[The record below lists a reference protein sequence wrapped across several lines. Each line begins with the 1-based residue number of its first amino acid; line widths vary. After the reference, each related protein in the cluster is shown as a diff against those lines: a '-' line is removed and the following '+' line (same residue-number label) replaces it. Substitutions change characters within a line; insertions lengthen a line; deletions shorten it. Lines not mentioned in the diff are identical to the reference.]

1 MPARSRSA
9 GRGFSG
15 ISVPV
20 VALVG
25 VVLVSLNLRTAV
37 TSLSPLLGVIDAEI
51 GLGAAGMGLLGMVP
65 TAMFAVWG
73 VLTPVVLRRMGL
85 EALTVLAMAAAAIG
99 QVLRAVAH
107 DPWVMGAGS
116 LIALAGM
123 GIGNVVAPP
132 LVKKYFPRHVA
143 AVSMAY
149 ITGLQ
154 LGTVVPALVAVPV
167 EEAAGWRVSIGW
179 WAALAVV
186 AAIPWV
192 IEILRPGVPTGVITP
207 VDTASAGTAPADT
220 ADAVTATDP
229 AATDAAATAS
239 ASAHSAAAQPQRIR
253 PWRSPVGVALA
264 LFFGTNSLSTYAFF
278 TWLPAVAESIGMSR
292 AEGGLALAVYS
303 AIGLIAAL
311 VVPWAA
317 GRFEDPYAVVV
328 VSVVA
333 YLAGFAGLLWAPGVA
348 PWLWICLL
356 GVGPSTFPLCLT
368 LINLRTRTEA
378 GSAALSGFAQG
389 VGYTAACL
397 GPIVFGILLD
407 GPGLGAGL
415 GFLTGV
421 LAVMTVVSRTAC
433 RPIMLEDTL
442 R

>member
-1 MPARSRSA
+1 MAT
-9 GRGFSG
+9 
-15 ISVPV
+15 PV
-20 VALVG
+20 LALVG

-51 GLGAAGMGLLGMVP
+51 GLGAVGMGLLGMIP

-73 VLTPVVLRRMGL
+73 VLTPLVLRRMGL
-85 EALTVLAMAAAAIG
+85 EAVTVVAMAAAAVG
-99 QVLRAVAH
+99 QVIRAVAQ

-116 LIALAGM
+116 IIALAGM

-143 AVSMAY
+143 LVSMAY

-179 WAALAVV
+179 WAVLAVV

-192 IEILRPGVPTGVITP
+192 IEILKPGTP
-207 VDTASAGTAPADT
+207 ALIAADAGAPADAGSP
-220 ADAVTATDP
+220 ADAGPAAGPTGPATAT
-229 AATDAAATAS
+229 
-239 ASAHSAAAQPQRIR
+239 PQRIR

-311 VVPWAA
+311 LVPWVA

-328 VSVVA
+328 VSVAA

-397 GPIVFGILLD
+397 GPIVFGMLLD
-407 GPGLGAGL
+407 GPGLAAGL
-415 GFLTGV
+415 GFLTAV

>member
-1 MPARSRSA
+1 MSSRPGNAAQRS
-9 GRGFSG
+9 GRVA
-15 ISVPV
+15 VPV
-20 VALVG
+20 MALAG
-25 VVLVSLNLRTAV
+25 VILVSLNLRTAV
-37 TSLSPLLGVIDAEI
+37 TSISPLLSVIDAEI

-73 VLTPVVLRRMGL
+73 VLTPIALRRVGL
-85 EALTVLAMAAAAIG
+85 EALTIVAMAAAAIG
-99 QVLRAVAH
+99 QLVRAVAH

-116 LIALAGM
+116 VIALAGM

-143 AVSMAY
+143 TVSMAY

-179 WAALAVV
+179 WAVLAVV
-186 AAIPWV
+186 AAVPWV
-192 IEILRPGVPTGVITP
+192 IEVMRPGTPTGAPPGATGATG
-207 VDTASAGTAPADT
+207 DATSAAPGGAPGG
-220 ADAVTATDP
+220 AV
-229 AATDAAATAS
+229 ATA
-239 ASAHSAAAQPQRIR
+239 PQRIR
-253 PWRSPVGVALA
+253 PWRSPVGIALA
-264 LFFGTNSLSTYAFF
+264 LFFGTNSLGTYAFF
-278 TWLPAVAESIGMSR
+278 TWLPAVAESIGMTR

-311 VVPWAA
+311 VVPWVA
-317 GRFEDPYAVVV
+317 GRVDDPYIVVV
-328 VSVVA
+328 VSVA
-333 YLAGFAGLLWAPGVA
+333 SYLAGFAGLLWAPDLA
-348 PWLWICLL
+348 PWVWICLL

-378 GSAALSGFAQG
+378 GSAALSGFSQG

-397 GPIVFGILLD
+397 GPIVFGMLLD

-415 GFLTGV
+415 GFLTAV
-421 LAVMTVVSRTAC
+421 LAVMTVVARTAC
-433 RPIMLEDTL
+433 RPVMLEDTL

>member
-1 MPARSRSA
+1 MTPRSPRASSRQGA
-9 GRGFSG
+9 LAF
-15 ISVPV
+15 PL

-73 VLTPVVLRRMGL
+73 VLTPIVLRRVGL
-85 EALTVLAMAAAAIG
+85 EMLTVLAMVAAAVG
-99 QVLRAVAH
+99 QLIRAAAH

-179 WAALAVV
+179 WAVLAVV
-186 AAIPWV
+186 AAIPWIV
-192 IEILRPGVPTGVITP
+192 EVVRPGVPTDSPRATGSP
-207 VDTASAGTAPADT
+207 RPADGST
-220 ADAVTATDP
+220 GSAPTSAPTSAP
-229 AATDAAATAS
+229 GGSAATPTR
-239 ASAHSAAAQPQRIR
+239 RIR

-264 LFFGTNSLSTYAFF
+264 LFFGTNSLCTYAFF
-278 TWLPAVAESIGMSR
+278 TWLPAVAESIGMTR

-303 AIGLIAAL
+303 AIGLVAAL

-328 VSVVA
+328 VSVVS
-333 YLAGFAGLLWAPGVA
+333 YLAGFAGLLWAPGAAWV
-348 PWLWICLL
+348 WICLL

-368 LINLRTRTEA
+368 LINLRTRTQA
-378 GSAALSGFAQG
+378 GSAALSGFSQG
-389 VGYTAACL
+389 VGYTAASL
-397 GPIVFGILLD
+397 GPLVFGMLFD
-407 GPGLGAGL
+407 GPGLVAGL
-415 GFLTGV
+415 AFLTVV
-421 LAVMTVVSRTAC
+421 LAIMTVVSRTAC
-433 RPIMLEDTL
+433 RPNMLEDTL

>member
-1 MPARSRSA
+1 MTPRSPRASSRQGA
-9 GRGFSG
+9 LAF
-15 ISVPV
+15 PL

-73 VLTPVVLRRMGL
+73 VLTPIVLRRVGL
-85 EALTVLAMAAAAIG
+85 EMLTVLAMVAAAVG
-99 QVLRAVAH
+99 QLIRAAAH

-179 WAALAVV
+179 WAVLAVV
-186 AAIPWV
+186 AAIPWIV
-192 IEILRPGVPTGVITP
+192 EVVRPGVPADSPRATGSP
-207 VDTASAGTAPADT
+207 RPADGST
-220 ADAVTATDP
+220 GSAPTSAPTSAP
-229 AATDAAATAS
+229 GGSAATPTR
-239 ASAHSAAAQPQRIR
+239 RIR

-264 LFFGTNSLSTYAFF
+264 LFFGTNSLCTYAFF
-278 TWLPAVAESIGMSR
+278 TWLPAVAESIGMTR

-303 AIGLIAAL
+303 AIGLVAAL

-328 VSVVA
+328 VSVVS
-333 YLAGFAGLLWAPGVA
+333 YLAGFAGLLWAPGAAWV
-348 PWLWICLL
+348 WICLL

-368 LINLRTRTEA
+368 LINLRTRTQA
-378 GSAALSGFAQG
+378 GSAALSGFSQG
-389 VGYTAACL
+389 VGYTAASL
-397 GPIVFGILLD
+397 GPLVFGMLFD

-415 GFLTGV
+415 AFLTVV
-421 LAVMTVVSRTAC
+421 LAIMTVVSRTAC
-433 RPIMLEDTL
+433 RPNMLEDTL

>member
-1 MPARSRSA
+1 MTPRSPRASSRQGA
-9 GRGFSG
+9 LAF
-15 ISVPV
+15 PL

-73 VLTPVVLRRMGL
+73 VLTPIVLRRVGL
-85 EALTVLAMAAAAIG
+85 EMLTVLAMVAAAVG
-99 QVLRAVAH
+99 QLIRAAAH

-179 WAALAVV
+179 WAVLAVV
-186 AAIPWV
+186 AAIPWIV
-192 IEILRPGVPTGVITP
+192 EIVRPGVHTDSPRATGSPRPAGGPTDGP
-207 VDTASAGTAPADT
+207 
-220 ADAVTATDP
+220 TD
-229 AATDAAATAS
+229 
-239 ASAHSAAAQPQRIR
+239 SAAASAPDGSAATPTRRIR

-264 LFFGTNSLSTYAFF
+264 LFFGTNSLCTYAFF
-278 TWLPAVAESIGMSR
+278 TWLPAVAESIGMTR

-328 VSVVA
+328 VSVVS
-333 YLAGFAGLLWAPGVA
+333 YLAGFAGLLWAPGAAWV
-348 PWLWICLL
+348 WICLL

-368 LINLRTRTEA
+368 LINLRTRTQA
-378 GSAALSGFAQG
+378 GSAALSGFSQG
-389 VGYTAACL
+389 VGYTAASL
-397 GPIVFGILLD
+397 GPLVFGMLFD

-415 GFLTGV
+415 AFLTVV
-421 LAVMTVVSRTAC
+421 LAIMTVVSRTAC
-433 RPIMLEDTL
+433 RPNMLEDTL

>member
-1 MPARSRSA
+1 MAT
-9 GRGFSG
+9 
-15 ISVPV
+15 PV
-20 VALVG
+20 LALVG

-51 GLGAAGMGLLGMVP
+51 GLGAVGMGLLGMIP

-73 VLTPVVLRRMGL
+73 VLTPLVLRRMGL
-85 EALTVLAMAAAAIG
+85 EAVTVVAMAAAAVG
-99 QVLRAVAH
+99 QVIRAVAQ

-116 LIALAGM
+116 IIALAGM

-143 AVSMAY
+143 LVSMAY

-179 WAALAVV
+179 WAVLAVV

-192 IEILRPGVPTGVITP
+192 IEILKPGTP
-207 VDTASAGTAPADT
+207 ALIAVDAGAPADSGSP
-220 ADAVTATDP
+220 ADAGP
-229 AATDAAATAS
+229 AAGPTGPAAAT
-239 ASAHSAAAQPQRIR
+239 PQRIR

-311 VVPWAA
+311 LVPWVA

-328 VSVVA
+328 VSVAA

-397 GPIVFGILLD
+397 GPIVFGMLLD
-407 GPGLGAGL
+407 GPGLAAGL
-415 GFLTGV
+415 GFLTAV

>member
-1 MPARSRSA
+1 MSAEPRDTRRRSRA
-9 GRGFSG
+9 
-15 ISVPV
+15 VATPV
-20 VALVG
+20 LALVG

-51 GLGAAGMGLLGMVP
+51 GLGAVGMGLLGMIP

-73 VLTPVVLRRMGL
+73 VLTPLVLRRMGL
-85 EALTVLAMAAAAIG
+85 EAVTVVAMAAAAIG
-99 QVLRAVAH
+99 QVVRAVAQ

-116 LIALAGM
+116 IIALAGM

-143 AVSMAY
+143 LVSMAY

-179 WAALAVV
+179 WAVLAVV
-186 AAIPWV
+186 AAVPWV
-192 IEILRPGVPTGVITP
+192 IELLRPGTP
-207 VDTASAGTAPADT
+207 VLTPAGAGSAAGPAGSDAASA
-220 ADAVTATDP
+220 DP
-229 AATDAAATAS
+229 ATGAAAP
-239 ASAHSAAAQPQRIR
+239 PQRIR

-264 LFFGTNSLSTYAFF
+264 LFFGANSLSTYAFF

-311 VVPWAA
+311 VVPWVA

-333 YLAGFAGLLWAPGVA
+333 YLAGFAGLLWAPGAA

-389 VGYTAACL
+389 VGYTAASL

-407 GPGLGAGL
+407 GPGLAAGL
-415 GFLTGV
+415 GFLTV
-421 LAVMTVVSRTAC
+421 VIAVMTVVSRTAC

>member
-1 MPARSRSA
+1 MNARSARA
-9 GRGFSG
+9 GARRGAVTF
-15 ISVPV
+15 PL
-20 VALVG
+20 VAFVG

-51 GLGAAGMGLLGMVP
+51 GLGAAGMGLLGMIP
-65 TAMFAVWG
+65 TLMFAVWG
-73 VLTPVVLRRMGL
+73 VLTPMVLRRTGL
-85 EALTVLAMAAAAIG
+85 ELLTVLAMVAAAAG
-99 QVLRAVAH
+99 QVIRAVAH

-116 LIALAGM
+116 LVALAGM

-179 WAALAVV
+179 WAVLAVV
-186 AAIPWV
+186 AAVPWIV
-192 IEILRPGVPTGVITP
+192 EILRPGTPTDAQRPAASTP
-207 VDTASAGTAPADT
+207 TAPEPT
-220 ADAVTATDP
+220 RGV
-229 AATDAAATAS
+229 
-239 ASAHSAAAQPQRIR
+239 R

-264 LFFGTNSLSTYAFF
+264 LFFGTNSLCTYAFF
-278 TWLPAVAESIGMSR
+278 TWLPAVAESIGMTR

-303 AIGLIAAL
+303 AIGLVAAL
-311 VVPWAA
+311 AVPYIA

-328 VSVVA
+328 VSVVS
-333 YLAGFAGLLWAPGVA
+333 YLGAFAGLLWAPDVA

-368 LINLRTRTEA
+368 LINLRTRTQA
-378 GSAALSGFAQG
+378 GSAALSGFSQG

-397 GPIVFGILLD
+397 GPIVFGMLFD
-407 GPGLGAGL
+407 GPGLASGL
-415 GFLTGV
+415 AFLTVV
-421 LAVMTVVSRTAC
+421 LLLMLIVSRTAC
-433 RPIMLEDTL
+433 RPNMLEDTL

>member
-1 MPARSRSA
+1 MTPRSPRASSRQGA
-9 GRGFSG
+9 LAF
-15 ISVPV
+15 PL

-73 VLTPVVLRRMGL
+73 VLTPIVLRRVGL
-85 EALTVLAMAAAAIG
+85 EMLTVLAMVAAAVG
-99 QVLRAVAH
+99 QLIRAAAH

-179 WAALAVV
+179 WAVLAVV
-186 AAIPWV
+186 AAIPWIV
-192 IEILRPGVPTGVITP
+192 EIVRPGTPTDSPRATGSP
-207 VDTASAGTAPADT
+207 RPADGP
-220 ADAVTATDP
+220 TD
-229 AATDAAATAS
+229 
-239 ASAHSAAAQPQRIR
+239 SAAASAPTSAPTGAPGGSAATPTRRIR

-264 LFFGTNSLSTYAFF
+264 LFFGTNSLCTYAFF
-278 TWLPAVAESIGMSR
+278 TWLPAVAESIGMTR

-303 AIGLIAAL
+303 AIGLVAAL

-328 VSVVA
+328 VSVVS
-333 YLAGFAGLLWAPGVA
+333 YLAGFAGLLWAPGAAWV
-348 PWLWICLL
+348 WICLL

-368 LINLRTRTEA
+368 LINLRTRTQA
-378 GSAALSGFAQG
+378 GSAALSGFSQG
-389 VGYTAACL
+389 VGYTAASL
-397 GPIVFGILLD
+397 GPLVFGMLFD

-415 GFLTGV
+415 AFLTVV
-421 LAVMTVVSRTAC
+421 LAIMTVVSRTAC
-433 RPIMLEDTL
+433 RPNMLEDTL

>member
-1 MPARSRSA
+1 MA
-9 GRGFSG
+9 
-15 ISVPV
+15 IPV
-20 VALVG
+20 LALVG

-51 GLGAAGMGLLGMVP
+51 GLGAVGMGLLGMIP

-73 VLTPVVLRRMGL
+73 VLTPLVLRRMGL
-85 EALTVLAMAAAAIG
+85 EAVTVVAMAAAAVG
-99 QVLRAVAH
+99 QVIRAVAQ

-116 LIALAGM
+116 IIALAGM

-143 AVSMAY
+143 LVSMAY

-179 WAALAVV
+179 WAVLAVV

-192 IEILRPGVPTGVITP
+192 IEILKPGTP
-207 VDTASAGTAPADT
+207 ALIAADSGSPAD
-220 ADAVTATDP
+220 AGP
-229 AATDAAATAS
+229 AAAT
-239 ASAHSAAAQPQRIR
+239 PQRIR

-311 VVPWAA
+311 LVPWVA

-328 VSVVA
+328 VSVAA

-397 GPIVFGILLD
+397 GPIVFGMLLD
-407 GPGLGAGL
+407 GPGLAAGL
-415 GFLTGV
+415 GFLTAV

>member
-1 MPARSRSA
+1 MTPRSPRASSRPGA
-9 GRGFSG
+9 LAF
-15 ISVPV
+15 PL

-73 VLTPVVLRRMGL
+73 VLTPIVLRRVGL
-85 EALTVLAMAAAAIG
+85 EMLTVLAMVAAAVG
-99 QVLRAVAH
+99 QLIRAAAH

-179 WAALAVV
+179 WAVLAVV
-186 AAIPWV
+186 AAIPWIV
-192 IEILRPGVPTGVITP
+192 EIVRPGTPTDSPRATGSP
-207 VDTASAGTAPADT
+207 RPADGP
-220 ADAVTATDP
+220 TD
-229 AATDAAATAS
+229 
-239 ASAHSAAAQPQRIR
+239 SAAASAPDGSAAPPTRRIR

-264 LFFGTNSLSTYAFF
+264 LFFGTNSLCTYAFF
-278 TWLPAVAESIGMSR
+278 TWLPAVAESIGMTR

-328 VSVVA
+328 VSVVS
-333 YLAGFAGLLWAPGVA
+333 YLAGFAGLLWAPGAAWV
-348 PWLWICLL
+348 WICLL

-368 LINLRTRTEA
+368 LINLRTRTQA
-378 GSAALSGFAQG
+378 GSAALSGFSQG
-389 VGYTAACL
+389 VGYTAASL
-397 GPIVFGILLD
+397 GPLVFGMLFD

-415 GFLTGV
+415 AFLTVV
-421 LAVMTVVSRTAC
+421 LAIMTVVSRTAC
-433 RPIMLEDTL
+433 RPNMLEDTL

>member
-1 MPARSRSA
+1 MPTDPRRANSRSRA
-9 GRGFSG
+9 VA
-15 ISVPV
+15 VPV

-51 GLGAAGMGLLGMVP
+51 GLGAAGMGLLGMIP

-73 VLTPVVLRRMGL
+73 VLTPVALRRMGL
-85 EALTVLAMAAAAIG
+85 EAMTVLAMAAAAIG
-99 QVLRAVAH
+99 QLVRAVAH

-116 LIALAGM
+116 IIALAGM

-132 LVKKYFPRHVA
+132 LVKKYFPRRVA

-179 WAALAVV
+179 WAVLAVV
-186 AAIPWV
+186 AAIPWM
-192 IEILRPGVPTGVITP
+192 IEILRPGTPTGGP
-207 VDTASAGTAPADT
+207 TASAAGSTG
-220 ADAVTATDP
+220 
-229 AATDAAATAS
+229 
-239 ASAHSAAAQPQRIR
+239 QPQRIR

-303 AIGLIAAL
+303 AIGLVAAL
-311 VVPWAA
+311 VVPWVA

-368 LINLRTRTEA
+368 LINLRTRTQA
-378 GSAALSGFAQG
+378 GSAALSGFSQG

-397 GPIVFGILLD
+397 GPIVFGMLLD
-407 GPGLGAGL
+407 GPGLAAGL
-415 GFLTGV
+415 GFLTAV
-421 LAVMTVVSRTAC
+421 LAVMTVVARTAC
-433 RPIMLEDTL
+433 RPVMLEDTL

>member
-1 MPARSRSA
+1 
-9 GRGFSG
+9 
-15 ISVPV
+15 
-20 VALVG
+20 
-25 VVLVSLNLRTAV
+25 
-37 TSLSPLLGVIDAEI
+37 
-51 GLGAAGMGLLGMVP
+51 
-65 TAMFAVWG
+65 
-73 VLTPVVLRRMGL
+73 
-85 EALTVLAMAAAAIG
+85 MAAAAIG
-99 QVLRAVAH
+99 QVVRAVAH
-107 DPWVMGAGS
+107 DPWMMGVGS

-132 LVKKYFPRHVA
+132 LVKKYFPKHVA

-192 IEILRPGVPTGVITP
+192 IEILRPDAPTG
-207 VDTASAGTAPADT
+207 APAQS
-220 ADAVTATDP
+220 V
-229 AATDAAATAS
+229 S
-239 ASAHSAAAQPQRIR
+239 SAAPQRIR

-264 LFFGTNSLSTYAFF
+264 LFFGTNSLCTYAFF

-292 AEGGLALAVYS
+292 ADGGLALAVYS

-311 VVPWAA
+311 AVPWAA
-317 GRFEDPYAVVV
+317 GRFDDPYAVVV
-328 VSVVA
+328 ISVVA
-333 YLAGFAGLLWAPGVA
+333 YLAGFAGLLWAPGAA

-368 LINLRTRTEA
+368 LINLRTRTQA

-397 GPIVFGILLD
+397 GPIVFGMLLD
-407 GPGLGAGL
+407 GPGLAAGL
-415 GFLTGV
+415 GFLTVV
-421 LAVMTVVSRTAC
+421 LAVMTVVARTAC

>member
-1 MPARSRSA
+1 MTPRSPRASSRPGA
-9 GRGFSG
+9 LAF
-15 ISVPV
+15 PLA
-20 VALVG
+20 ALVG

-73 VLTPVVLRRMGL
+73 VLTPIVLRRVGL
-85 EALTVLAMAAAAIG
+85 EILTVLAMVAAAVG
-99 QVLRAVAH
+99 QLIRAAAH

-179 WAALAVV
+179 WAVLAVV
-186 AAIPWV
+186 AAIPWIV
-192 IEILRPGVPTGVITP
+192 EIVRPGTPTDSPRATGSP
-207 VDTASAGTAPADT
+207 RPADGP
-220 ADAVTATDP
+220 TD
-229 AATDAAATAS
+229 
-239 ASAHSAAAQPQRIR
+239 SAAASAPDGSAAPPTRRIR

-264 LFFGTNSLSTYAFF
+264 LFFGTNSLCTYAFF
-278 TWLPAVAESIGMSR
+278 TWLPAVAESIGMTR

-328 VSVVA
+328 VSVVS
-333 YLAGFAGLLWAPGVA
+333 YLAGFAGLLWAPGAAWV
-348 PWLWICLL
+348 WICLL

-368 LINLRTRTEA
+368 LINLRTRTQA
-378 GSAALSGFAQG
+378 GSAALSGFSQG
-389 VGYTAACL
+389 VGYTAASL
-397 GPIVFGILLD
+397 GPLVFGMLFD

-415 GFLTGV
+415 AFLTVV
-421 LAVMTVVSRTAC
+421 LAIMTVVSRTAC
-433 RPIMLEDTL
+433 RPNMLEDTL

>member
-1 MPARSRSA
+1 MTPRSPRASSRQGA
-9 GRGFSG
+9 LAF
-15 ISVPV
+15 PL

-73 VLTPVVLRRMGL
+73 VLTPIVLRRVGL
-85 EALTVLAMAAAAIG
+85 EMLTVLAMVAAAVG
-99 QVLRAVAH
+99 QLIRAAAH

-179 WAALAVV
+179 WAVLAVV
-186 AAIPWV
+186 AAIPWIV
-192 IEILRPGVPTGVITP
+192 EVVRPGVPTDSPRATGSP
-207 VDTASAGTAPADT
+207 RPADGST
-220 ADAVTATDP
+220 GSAPTSAPTSAP
-229 AATDAAATAS
+229 GGSAATPTR
-239 ASAHSAAAQPQRIR
+239 RIR
-253 PWRSPVGVALA
+253 PWCSPVGVALA
-264 LFFGTNSLSTYAFF
+264 LFFGTNSLCTYAFF
-278 TWLPAVAESIGMSR
+278 TWLPAVAESIGMTR

-328 VSVVA
+328 VSVVS
-333 YLAGFAGLLWAPGVA
+333 YLAGFAGLLWAPGAAWV
-348 PWLWICLL
+348 WICLL

-368 LINLRTRTEA
+368 LINLRTRTQA
-378 GSAALSGFAQG
+378 GSAALSGFSQG
-389 VGYTAACL
+389 VGYTAASL
-397 GPIVFGILLD
+397 GPLVFGMLFD

-415 GFLTGV
+415 AFLTVV
-421 LAVMTVVSRTAC
+421 LAIMTVVSRTAC
-433 RPIMLEDTL
+433 RPNMLEDTL

>member
-1 MPARSRSA
+1 MTPRSPRASSRPGA
-9 GRGFSG
+9 LAF
-15 ISVPV
+15 PL

-73 VLTPVVLRRMGL
+73 VLTPIVLRRVGL
-85 EALTVLAMAAAAIG
+85 EMLTVLAMVAAAVG
-99 QVLRAVAH
+99 QLIRAAAH

-179 WAALAVV
+179 WAVLAVV

-192 IEILRPGVPTGVITP
+192 IEIVRPGAPTDSPRATGSP
-207 VDTASAGTAPADT
+207 RPADGP
-220 ADAVTATDP
+220 TD
-229 AATDAAATAS
+229 
-239 ASAHSAAAQPQRIR
+239 SAAASGPDSSAATPTRRIR

-264 LFFGTNSLSTYAFF
+264 LFFGTNSLCTYAFF
-278 TWLPAVAESIGMSR
+278 TWLPAVAESIGMTR

-328 VSVVA
+328 VSVVS
-333 YLAGFAGLLWAPGVA
+333 YLAGFAGLLWAPGAAWV
-348 PWLWICLL
+348 WICLL

-368 LINLRTRTEA
+368 LINLRTRTQA
-378 GSAALSGFAQG
+378 GSAALSGFSQG
-389 VGYTAACL
+389 VGYTAASL
-397 GPIVFGILLD
+397 GPLVFGMLFD

-415 GFLTGV
+415 AFLTVV
-421 LAVMTVVSRTAC
+421 LAIMTVVSRTAC
-433 RPIMLEDTL
+433 RPNMLEDTL

>member
-1 MPARSRSA
+1 MSPRAQRTDSL
-9 GRGFSG
+9 RGAVAF
-15 ISVPV
+15 PL

-25 VVLVSLNLRTAV
+25 VILVSLNLRTAV

-51 GLGAAGMGLLGMVP
+51 GLGTSGMGLLGMVP
-65 TAMFAVWG
+65 TAMFAAWG
-73 VLTPVVLRRMGL
+73 VLTPLVLRRWGL
-85 EALTVLAMAAAAIG
+85 EAVTVAAMVAAAAG
-99 QVLRAVAH
+99 QAIRALAH
-107 DPWVMGAGS
+107 DPWLMGAGS
-116 LIALAGM
+116 LVALAGM

-186 AAIPWV
+186 AAVPWIV
-192 IEILRPGVPTGVITP
+192 QILRPGVRTGTP
-207 VDTASAGTAPADT
+207 GAAAG
-220 ADAVTATDP
+220 P
-229 AATDAAATAS
+229 AATGAP
-239 ASAHSAAAQPQRIR
+239 AQKIR

-264 LFFGTNSLSTYAFF
+264 LFFGTNSLCTYAFF
-278 TWLPAVAESIGMSR
+278 TWLPAVAESIGMTR

-303 AIGLIAAL
+303 AIGLVAAL

-317 GRFEDPYAVVV
+317 GRFEDPYPVVV
-328 VSVVA
+328 ISVVA

-348 PWLWICLL
+348 PWVWICLL

-368 LINLRTRTEA
+368 LINLRTRTQA
-378 GSAALSGFAQG
+378 GSAALSGFSQG

-397 GPIVFGILLD
+397 GPIVFGMLLD
-407 GPGLGAGL
+407 GPGLAAGL
-415 GFLTGV
+415 GFLTVV
-421 LAVMTVVSRTAC
+421 LAVMMVVARTAC
-433 RPIMLEDTL
+433 RPVMLEDTL

>member
-1 MPARSRSA
+1 MAT
-9 GRGFSG
+9 
-15 ISVPV
+15 PV
-20 VALVG
+20 LALVG

-51 GLGAAGMGLLGMVP
+51 GLGAVGMGLLGMIP

-73 VLTPVVLRRMGL
+73 VLTPLVLRRMGL
-85 EALTVLAMAAAAIG
+85 EAVTVVAMAAAAVG
-99 QVLRAVAH
+99 QVIRAVAQ

-116 LIALAGM
+116 IIALAGM

-143 AVSMAY
+143 LVSMAY

-179 WAALAVV
+179 WAVLAVV
-186 AAIPWV
+186 AAVPWV
-192 IEILRPGVPTGVITP
+192 IELLRPGTP
-207 VDTASAGTAPADT
+207 VLTPAGAGSAAGPAGSDAASA
-220 ADAVTATDP
+220 DP
-229 AATDAAATAS
+229 ATGAAAP
-239 ASAHSAAAQPQRIR
+239 PQRIR

-264 LFFGTNSLSTYAFF
+264 LFFGANSLSTYAFF

-311 VVPWAA
+311 VVPWVA

-333 YLAGFAGLLWAPGVA
+333 YLAGFAGLLWAPGAA

-389 VGYTAACL
+389 VGYTAASL

-407 GPGLGAGL
+407 GPGLAAGL
-415 GFLTGV
+415 GFLTV
-421 LAVMTVVSRTAC
+421 VIAVMTVVSRTAC

>member
-1 MPARSRSA
+1 MPTDPRRANSRSRA
-9 GRGFSG
+9 VA
-15 ISVPV
+15 VPI

-51 GLGAAGMGLLGMVP
+51 GLGAAGMGLLGMIP

-73 VLTPVVLRRMGL
+73 VLTPVALRRMGL
-85 EALTVLAMAAAAIG
+85 EAMTVLAMAAAAIG
-99 QVLRAVAH
+99 QLVRAVAH

-116 LIALAGM
+116 IIALAGM

-143 AVSMAY
+143 VVSMAY

-179 WAALAVV
+179 WAVLAVV
-186 AAIPWV
+186 AAIPWM
-192 IEILRPGVPTGVITP
+192 IEILRPGTPTGGP
-207 VDTASAGTAPADT
+207 TASAAG
-220 ADAVTATDP
+220 ATG
-229 AATDAAATAS
+229 
-239 ASAHSAAAQPQRIR
+239 QPQRIR

-311 VVPWAA
+311 VVPWVA

-368 LINLRTRTEA
+368 LINLRTRTQA
-378 GSAALSGFAQG
+378 GSAALSGFSQG

-397 GPIVFGILLD
+397 GPIVFGMLLD
-407 GPGLGAGL
+407 GPGLAAGL
-415 GFLTGV
+415 GFLTAM
-421 LAVMTVVSRTAC
+421 LAVMTVVARTAC
-433 RPIMLEDTL
+433 RPVMLEDTL

>member
-1 MPARSRSA
+1 MPTDPRRANSRSRA
-9 GRGFSG
+9 VA
-15 ISVPV
+15 VPV

-51 GLGAAGMGLLGMVP
+51 GLGAAGMGLLGMIP

-73 VLTPVVLRRMGL
+73 VLTPVALRRMGL
-85 EALTVLAMAAAAIG
+85 EAMTVLAMAAAAIG
-99 QVLRAVAH
+99 QLVRAVAH

-116 LIALAGM
+116 IIALAGM

-179 WAALAVV
+179 WAVLAVV
-186 AAIPWV
+186 AAIPWM
-192 IEILRPGVPTGVITP
+192 IEILRPGTPTGGP
-207 VDTASAGTAPADT
+207 TASAAGPTG
-220 ADAVTATDP
+220 
-229 AATDAAATAS
+229 
-239 ASAHSAAAQPQRIR
+239 QPQRIR

-303 AIGLIAAL
+303 AIGLVAAL
-311 VVPWAA
+311 VVPWVA

-368 LINLRTRTEA
+368 LINLRTRTQA
-378 GSAALSGFAQG
+378 GSAALSGFSQG

-397 GPIVFGILLD
+397 GPIVFGMLLD
-407 GPGLGAGL
+407 GPGLAAGL
-415 GFLTGV
+415 GFLTAV
-421 LAVMTVVSRTAC
+421 LAVMTVVARTAC
-433 RPIMLEDTL
+433 RPVMLEDTL

>member
-1 MPARSRSA
+1 MA
-9 GRGFSG
+9 
-15 ISVPV
+15 IPV
-20 VALVG
+20 LALVG

-51 GLGAAGMGLLGMVP
+51 GLGAVGMGLLGMIP

-73 VLTPVVLRRMGL
+73 VLTPLVLRRMGL
-85 EALTVLAMAAAAIG
+85 EAVTVVAMAAAAVG
-99 QVLRAVAH
+99 QVIRAVAQ

-116 LIALAGM
+116 IIALAGM

-143 AVSMAY
+143 LVSMAY

-179 WAALAVV
+179 WAVLAVV

-192 IEILRPGVPTGVITP
+192 IEILKPGTP
-207 VDTASAGTAPADT
+207 ALIAADAGAPADSGSP
-220 ADAVTATDP
+220 ADAGP
-229 AATDAAATAS
+229 AAAT
-239 ASAHSAAAQPQRIR
+239 PQRIR

-311 VVPWAA
+311 LVPWVA

-328 VSVVA
+328 VSVAA

-397 GPIVFGILLD
+397 GPIVFGMLLD
-407 GPGLGAGL
+407 GPGLAAGL
-415 GFLTGV
+415 GFLTAV

>member
-1 MPARSRSA
+1 MPPRFRTEGRRNPGARSRSGA
-9 GRGFSG
+9 VA
-15 ISVPV
+15 VPV
-20 VALVG
+20 VALIG
-25 VVLVSLNLRTAV
+25 VILVSLNLRTAV

-51 GLGAAGMGLLGMVP
+51 GLGAAGMGLLGMIP

-85 EALTVLAMAAAAIG
+85 EMLTVVAMAAAALG
-99 QVLRAVAH
+99 QLLRAVAH

-116 LIALAGM
+116 IIALTGM

-143 AVSMAY
+143 VVSMAY

-179 WAALAVV
+179 WAVLAVV
-186 AAIPWV
+186 AAIPW
-192 IEILRPGVPTGVITP
+192 IFELLRPGTPTGAPT
-207 VDTASAGTAPADT
+207 DSGGGTSAGTGSGANPGSGT
-220 ADAVTATDP
+220 AV
-229 AATDAAATAS
+229 ATA
-239 ASAHSAAAQPQRIR
+239 PQRIR

-264 LFFGTNSLSTYAFF
+264 LFFGTNSLGTYAFF
-278 TWLPAVAESIGMSR
+278 TWLPAVAESIGMTR

-311 VVPWAA
+311 VVPWVA
-317 GRFEDPYAVVV
+317 GRVDDPYVVVV
-328 VSVVA
+328 VSVVS
-333 YLAGFAGLLWAPGVA
+333 YLAGFAGLLWAPDLA
-348 PWLWICLL
+348 PWVWICLL

-368 LINLRTRTEA
+368 LINLRTRTQA
-378 GSAALSGFAQG
+378 GSAALSGFSQG
-389 VGYTAACL
+389 IGYTAASL
-397 GPIVFGILLD
+397 GPIVFGMLLN

-415 GFLTGV
+415 AFLTVV
-421 LAVMTVVSRTAC
+421 LAVMTVVARTAC

>member
-1 MPARSRSA
+1 MTPRSPRASSRQGA
-9 GRGFSG
+9 LAF
-15 ISVPV
+15 PL

-73 VLTPVVLRRMGL
+73 VLTPIVLRRVGL
-85 EALTVLAMAAAAIG
+85 EMLTVLAMVAAAVG
-99 QVLRAVAH
+99 QLIRAAAH

-179 WAALAVV
+179 WAVLAVV
-186 AAIPWV
+186 AAIPWIV
-192 IEILRPGVPTGVITP
+192 EIVRPGTPTDTP
-207 VDTASAGTAPADT
+207 RATGSPRPADGP
-220 ADAVTATDP
+220 TD
-229 AATDAAATAS
+229 
-239 ASAHSAAAQPQRIR
+239 SAAASAPDGSAATPTRRIR

-264 LFFGTNSLSTYAFF
+264 LFFGTNSLCTYAFF
-278 TWLPAVAESIGMSR
+278 TWLPAVAESIGMTR

-303 AIGLIAAL
+303 AIGLVAAL

-328 VSVVA
+328 VSVVS
-333 YLAGFAGLLWAPGVA
+333 YLAGFAGLLWAPGAAWV
-348 PWLWICLL
+348 WICLL

-368 LINLRTRTEA
+368 LINLRTRTQA
-378 GSAALSGFAQG
+378 GSAALSGFSQG
-389 VGYTAACL
+389 VGYTAASL
-397 GPIVFGILLD
+397 GPLVFGMLFD

-415 GFLTGV
+415 AFLTVV
-421 LAVMTVVSRTAC
+421 LAIMTVVSRTAC
-433 RPIMLEDTL
+433 RPNMLEDTL

>member
-1 MPARSRSA
+1 M
-9 GRGFSG
+9 
-15 ISVPV
+15 

-25 VVLVSLNLRTAV
+25 VILVSLNLRTAV
-37 TSLSPLLGVIDAEI
+37 TSLSPLLGVIDADI
-51 GLGAAGMGLLGMVP
+51 GLGTVGMGLLGMVP
-65 TAMFAVWG
+65 TAMFALWG
-73 VLTPVVLRRMGL
+73 VLTPIVLRRMGL
-85 EALTVLAMAAAAIG
+85 EVLTVLAMAAAALG
-99 QVLRAVAH
+99 QVLRALAH
-107 DPWVMGAGS
+107 DPWVMGSGS
-116 LIALAGM
+116 LLALAGM

-192 IEILRPGVPTGVITP
+192 IEILRPG
-207 VDTASAGTAPADT
+207 APADAAGT
-220 ADAVTATDP
+220 GPGELAGAEAGAVPGEMTGAEAGAVP
-229 AATDAAATAS
+229 GR
-239 ASAHSAAAQPQRIR
+239 RIR

-264 LFFGTNSLSTYAFF
+264 LFFGTNSLCTYAFF
-278 TWLPAVAESIGMSR
+278 TWMPAVAESVGMSR

-311 VVPWAA
+311 VVPWVA
-317 GRFEDPYAVVV
+317 GRFDDPYAVVV
-328 VSVVA
+328 VSIVC

-348 PWLWICLL
+348 TWLWICLL

-368 LINLRTRTEA
+368 LINLRTRTQA
-378 GSAALSGFAQG
+378 GSAALSGFSQG

-407 GPGLGAGL
+407 GPGLAAGL
-415 GFLTGV
+415 GFLTVV
-421 LAVMTVVSRTAC
+421 LAAMAVVSRTAC
-433 RPIMLEDTL
+433 RPVMLEDTL

>member
-1 MPARSRSA
+1 MTGSPPGAGSRA
-9 GRGFSG
+9 GAAAFPL
-15 ISVPV
+15 I
-20 VALVG
+20 ALVG

-51 GLGAAGMGLLGMVP
+51 GLGTTGMSLLGMVP

-73 VLTPVVLRRMGL
+73 VLTPVVLRRMSL
-85 EALTVLAMAAAAIG
+85 ETVTVWAMLAAAAG
-99 QVLRAVAH
+99 QLLRAVAQ

-123 GIGNVVAPP
+123 GIGNIVAPP

-186 AAIPWV
+186 AAVPWV
-192 IEILRPGVPTGVITP
+192 VEILRGGATVPSAGGRAAAEPTP
-207 VDTASAGTAPADT
+207 SGASAES
-220 ADAVTATDP
+220 
-229 AATDAAATAS
+229 ATAS
-239 ASAHSAAAQPQRIR
+239 VASGPAPSGVAADAHARRIR

-264 LFFGTNSLSTYAFF
+264 LFFGTNSLCTYAFF
-278 TWLPAVAESIGMSR
+278 TWLPAVAESIGMTR

-311 VVPWAA
+311 VVPWVA
-317 GRFEDPYAVVV
+317 GRFEDPYPVVV
-328 VSVVA
+328 VSVVS
-333 YLAGFAGLLWAPGVA
+333 YLAGFAGLLWAPDVA
-348 PWLWICLL
+348 PWLWVCLL

-368 LINLRTRTEA
+368 LINLRTRTQA
-378 GSAALSGFAQG
+378 GSAALSGFSQG

-397 GPIVFGILLD
+397 GPIVFGLLLS

-415 GFLTGV
+415 GFLTVV
-421 LAVMTVVSRTAC
+421 LAVMMVVSRTAC
-433 RPIMLEDTL
+433 RPRMLEDTL

>member
-1 MPARSRSA
+1 MTPRSPRASSRPGA
-9 GRGFSG
+9 LAF
-15 ISVPV
+15 PL

-73 VLTPVVLRRMGL
+73 VLTPIVLRRVGL
-85 EALTVLAMAAAAIG
+85 EMLTVLAMVAAAVG
-99 QVLRAVAH
+99 QLIRAAAH

-167 EEAAGWRVSIGW
+167 EEAVGWRVSIGW
-179 WAALAVV
+179 WAVLAVV

-192 IEILRPGVPTGVITP
+192 IEIVRPGAPTDSPRATGSP
-207 VDTASAGTAPADT
+207 RPADGP
-220 ADAVTATDP
+220 TD
-229 AATDAAATAS
+229 
-239 ASAHSAAAQPQRIR
+239 SAAACAPDSSAAPPTRRIR

-264 LFFGTNSLSTYAFF
+264 LFFGTNSLCTYAFF
-278 TWLPAVAESIGMSR
+278 TWLPAVAESIGMTR

-328 VSVVA
+328 VSVVS
-333 YLAGFAGLLWAPGVA
+333 YLAGFAGLLWAPGAAWV
-348 PWLWICLL
+348 WICLL
-356 GVGPSTFPLCLT
+356 GIGPSTFPLCLT
-368 LINLRTRTEA
+368 LINLRTRTQA
-378 GSAALSGFAQG
+378 GSAALSGFSQG
-389 VGYTAACL
+389 VGYTAASL
-397 GPIVFGILLD
+397 GPLVFGMLFD

-415 GFLTGV
+415 AFLTVV
-421 LAVMTVVSRTAC
+421 LAIMTVVSRTAC
-433 RPIMLEDTL
+433 RPNMLEDTL

>member
-1 MPARSRSA
+1 MTPRSPRASSRQGA
-9 GRGFSG
+9 LAF
-15 ISVPV
+15 PL

-73 VLTPVVLRRMGL
+73 VLTPIVLRRVGL
-85 EALTVLAMAAAAIG
+85 EMLTVLAMVAAAVG
-99 QVLRAVAH
+99 QLIRAAAH

-179 WAALAVV
+179 WAVLAVV
-186 AAIPWV
+186 AAIPWIV
-192 IEILRPGVPTGVITP
+192 EVVRPGVPTDSPRATGSPRPADGSTGSAP
-207 VDTASAGTAPADT
+207 TSAPTSAPASAPGGS
-220 ADAVTATDP
+220 
-229 AATDAAATAS
+229 AATPTR
-239 ASAHSAAAQPQRIR
+239 RIR
-253 PWRSPVGVALA
+253 PWCSPVGVALA
-264 LFFGTNSLSTYAFF
+264 LFFGTNSLCTYAFF
-278 TWLPAVAESIGMSR
+278 TWLPAVAESIGMTR

-303 AIGLIAAL
+303 AIGLVAAL

-328 VSVVA
+328 VSVVS
-333 YLAGFAGLLWAPGVA
+333 YLAGFAGLLWAPGAAWV
-348 PWLWICLL
+348 WICLL

-368 LINLRTRTEA
+368 LINLRTRTQA
-378 GSAALSGFAQG
+378 GSAALSGFSQG
-389 VGYTAACL
+389 VGYTAASL
-397 GPIVFGILLD
+397 GPLVFGMLFD

-415 GFLTGV
+415 AFLTVV
-421 LAVMTVVSRTAC
+421 LAIMTVVSRTAC
-433 RPIMLEDTL
+433 RPNMLEDTL

>member
-1 MPARSRSA
+1 MPPRSSSA
-9 GRGFSG
+9 GRRSRA
-15 ISVPV
+15 ITVPV

-25 VVLVSLNLRTAV
+25 VILVSLNLRTAV

-73 VLTPVVLRRMGL
+73 VLTPIVLRRMGL

-99 QVLRAVAH
+99 QAVRAVAH

-192 IEILRPGVPTGVITP
+192 IEILRPGTPTGRPGATVTP
-207 VDTASAGTAPADT
+207 GQPAVPGQSATPGR
-220 ADAVTATDP
+220 
-229 AATDAAATAS
+229 
-239 ASAHSAAAQPQRIR
+239 SAAAGGAAPVERIR

-292 AEGGLALAVYS
+292 AEGGLALAV
-303 AIGLIAAL
+303 
-311 VVPWAA
+311 
-317 GRFEDPYAVVV
+317 
-328 VSVVA
+328 
-333 YLAGFAGLLWAPGVA
+333 
-348 PWLWICLL
+348 
-356 GVGPSTFPLCLT
+356 
-368 LINLRTRTEA
+368 
-378 GSAALSGFAQG
+378 
-389 VGYTAACL
+389 
-397 GPIVFGILLD
+397 
-407 GPGLGAGL
+407 
-415 GFLTGV
+415 
-421 LAVMTVVSRTAC
+421 
-433 RPIMLEDTL
+433 
-442 R
+442 

>member
-1 MPARSRSA
+1 MIPRSPRAASRQGA
-9 GRGFSG
+9 LAF
-15 ISVPV
+15 PL

-51 GLGAAGMGLLGMVP
+51 SLGATGMGLLGMVP

-73 VLTPVVLRRMGL
+73 VLTPLVLRRMGL
-85 EALTVLAMAAAAIG
+85 EMLTVLAMAAAAVG
-99 QVLRAVAH
+99 QLVRAAAH

-116 LIALAGM
+116 IIALTGM

-154 LGTVVPALVAVPV
+154 MGTVVPALVAVPV

-186 AAIPWV
+186 AAVPWV
-192 IEILRPGVPTGVITP
+192 IEILRSGTPTSAP
-207 VDTASAGTAPADT
+207 VASAENRDTPAGAAAAPA
-220 ADAVTATDP
+220 
-229 AATDAAATAS
+229 
-239 ASAHSAAAQPQRIR
+239 QRIR

-264 LFFGTNSLSTYAFF
+264 LFFGTNSLCTYAFF
-278 TWLPAVAESIGMSR
+278 TWLPAVAESIGMTR
-292 AEGGLALAVYS
+292 AEGGMALAVFS

-311 VVPWAA
+311 AVPWIA
-317 GRFEDPYAVVV
+317 GRFDDPYAVVV
-328 VSVVA
+328 VSVVS
-333 YLAGFAGLLWAPGVA
+333 YLAAFAGLLWAPGFA

-378 GSAALSGFAQG
+378 GSASLSGFSQG
-389 VGYTAACL
+389 VGYTAASL
-397 GPIVFGILLD
+397 GPIVFGMLFN
-407 GPGLGAGL
+407 GPGLAAGL
-415 GFLTGV
+415 AFLTVV
-421 LAVMTVVSRTAC
+421 LVVMTVVSRTAC
-433 RPIMLEDTL
+433 RPNMLEDTL
-442 R
+442 RGPLSASAAHGRGVQDTQ

>member
-1 MPARSRSA
+1 MTPRSPRASSRQGA
-9 GRGFSG
+9 LAF
-15 ISVPV
+15 PL

-73 VLTPVVLRRMGL
+73 VLTPIVLRRVGL
-85 EALTVLAMAAAAIG
+85 EMLTVLAMVAAAVG
-99 QVLRAVAH
+99 QLIRAAAH

-179 WAALAVV
+179 WAVLAVV
-186 AAIPWV
+186 AAIPWIV
-192 IEILRPGVPTGVITP
+192 AVVRPGVPTDSPRATGSP
-207 VDTASAGTAPADT
+207 RPADGST
-220 ADAVTATDP
+220 GSAPTSAPTGAP
-229 AATDAAATAS
+229 GGSAATPTR
-239 ASAHSAAAQPQRIR
+239 RIR

-264 LFFGTNSLSTYAFF
+264 LFFGTNSLCTYAFF
-278 TWLPAVAESIGMSR
+278 TWLPAVAESIGMTR

-303 AIGLIAAL
+303 AIGLVAAL

-328 VSVVA
+328 VSVVS
-333 YLAGFAGLLWAPGVA
+333 YLAGFAGLLWAPGAAWV
-348 PWLWICLL
+348 WICLL

-368 LINLRTRTEA
+368 LINLRTRTQA
-378 GSAALSGFAQG
+378 GSAALSGFSQG
-389 VGYTAACL
+389 VGYTAASL
-397 GPIVFGILLD
+397 GPLVFGMLFD

-415 GFLTGV
+415 AFLTVV
-421 LAVMTVVSRTAC
+421 LAIMTVVSRTAC
-433 RPIMLEDTL
+433 RPNMLEDTL